1 MWQSVLWREE
11 GPNFGSEMQ
20 NQIFPPPKSSK
31 NIKPVEIWCG
41 TRRTV
46 ARGGARFSAGLEF
59 DGKFGIPQSATI
71 NESASY
77 GLKRNRTREILLVIE
92 VLDSYLERRFTSSGY
107 AHVVGPG

>member
-1 MWQSVLWREE
+1 MKAFSGTLY
-11 GPNFGSEMQ
+11 GA
-20 NQIFPPPKSSK
+20 
-31 NIKPVEIWCG
+31 G

-59 DGKFGIPQSATI
+59 DGKIGIPQSVTI

-77 GLKRNRTREILLVIE
+77 GLKRNRTREILLVIG